1 MFHNLSLCIYSNAFS
16 KLIKLTYKVACHLF
30 TSSIKLRRI
39 CSIVPLHNIKPARS
53 YLSLSSI
60 TYVILSIS
68 IFSRILLITG
78 SKLIPLQFLHYFRF
92 PFLWLFDYQAF
103 FQFVGICSLFQMLL
117 SSSLILL
124 QLNLINLTSAFK
136 NSAEILSIPGDFPIF
151 KFLVAFMISSI
162 HVDGYSQ
169 LISHIS
175 SLFNT
180 NRIDWS
186 FSVQYLTEVLFP
198 YFLVIS
204 RPFSS
209 KIPAFCFGLSLLS
222 ILVMLHNV
230 FIFCMFAAS
239 SKMLHVL
246 IYCLLSC

>member
-1 MFHNLSLCIYSNAFS
+1 MMFHNLSLCIYSNAFS
-16 KLIKLTYKVACHLF
+16 KLIKLTF
-30 TSSIKLRRI
+30 TYSMMLG
-39 CSIVPLHNIKPARS
+39 PLHNLKPARS

-103 FQFVGICSLFQMLL
+103 FQFVGNCSLFQMLL

-175 SLFNT
+175 SVSSTPTGLTGSSMFNT
-180 NRIDWS
+180 S
-186 FSVQYLTEVLFP
+186 QKCCFH
-198 YFLVIS
+198 IS
-204 RPFSS
+204 Q
-209 KIPAFCFGLSLLS
+209 
-222 ILVMLHNV
+222 
-230 FIFCMFAAS
+230 
-239 SKMLHVL
+239 
-246 IYCLLSC
+246 